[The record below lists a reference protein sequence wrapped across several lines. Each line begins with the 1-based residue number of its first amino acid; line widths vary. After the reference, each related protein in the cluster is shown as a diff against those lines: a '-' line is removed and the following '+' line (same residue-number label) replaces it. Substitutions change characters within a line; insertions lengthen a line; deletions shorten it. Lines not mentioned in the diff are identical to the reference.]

1 MCFNFQYFFFQST
14 WNGMR
19 KNLSIPSHD
28 IPTPIWAQKWA
39 KTWFFGQKWTWLA
52 NFGSPQLPN
61 RVWQAK
67 DKPNPRTPMKRA
79 TKNTLSKGHIFSS
92 LTPQIW
98 EKMEKFQIFNFK
110 LTLTWQIFD
119 GLQKIITHK
128 SCSFGRQTTFV

>member
-1 MCFNFQYFFFQST
+1 
-14 WNGMR
+14 
-19 KNLSIPSHD
+19 
-28 IPTPIWAQKWA
+28 
-39 KTWFFGQKWTWLA
+39 
-52 NFGSPQLPN
+52 
-61 RVWQAK
+61 
-67 DKPNPRTPMKRA
+67 MKRA

-128 SCSFGRQTTFV
+128 SCSFGRQTTFVQLQKKNFTHRKKSYQGKTLKFDV